1 MLCDRQE
8 RANSELLPGDLYYQA
23 EILILGTSIQTAA
36 AELITGS
43 ARFVTTGTIQLLM
56 GL

>member
-1 MLCDRQE
+1 
-8 RANSELLPGDLYYQA
+8 
-23 EILILGTSIQTAA
+23 LILGTSIQTAA